1 MRLLHWFSS
10 DLAIDLG
17 TANTLVFT
25 QANGIVVREPSVV
38 VVNNQSNRIEA
49 VGAEAKEML
58 GRTPGILVLVR
69 PMKDGVIADF
79 EMTEQMLK
87 YFIRKAH
94 HGRRIARPRIVIGV
108 PSEITPVEKR
118 AVRESAMS
126 AGASEVFLVEQAM
139 MAAIGA
145 GLPITEPTGNMIV
158 DIGGGTTDVAV
169 ISLAGTVYSR
179 SLRVAGN
186 AMDDSIAQHLK
197 KEHNLLIGER
207 TAEGIKVEIGSA
219 FPLPEAMHMDITGRD
234 LVKGVP
240 RSLRVSDG
248 EIREALAEPVSAI
261 VDSVLQALERM
272 PPELSADVMDK
283 GIVLSGGGA
292 LLLALDQ
299 RLREATGLP
308 VFAAEDPLASVVL
321 GAGRSLRDI
330 DLLRRVSVR

>member
-1 MRLLHWFSS
+1 MRFLQWFSS

-25 QANGIVVREPSVV
+25 RANGIVVREPSVV
-38 VVNNQSNRIEA
+38 VVNRQSNRIEA

-58 GRTPGILVLVR
+58 GRTPGILELVR

-87 YFIRKAH
+87 YFIRRAH
-94 HGRRIARPRIVIGV
+94 HGRRLVRPRIVIGV

-118 AVRESAMS
+118 AVRESALS

-158 DIGGGTTDVAV
+158 DMGGGTTDIAV
-169 ISLAGTVYSR
+169 ISLSGTVYSR

-186 AMDDSIAQHLK
+186 AMDEAIAQYLK
-197 KEHNLLIGER
+197 RKHNMLVGER
-207 TAEGIKVEIGSA
+207 TAENIKLEIGSA
-219 FPLPEAMHMDITGRD
+219 FPLEKALSMDIKGRD
-234 LVKGVP
+234 LVRGVP
-240 RSLRVSDG
+240 RSLRISDA
-248 EIREALAEPVSAI
+248 EIRGALEEPVAMI
-261 VDSVLQALERM
+261 VESVLQALERM

-283 GIVLSGGGA
+283 GVVLSGGGA
-292 LLLALDQ
+292 LLNSLDQ
-299 RLREATGLP
+299 RLREETGLP

-321 GAGRSLRDI
+321 GAGRVLPDMG
-330 DLLRRVSVR
+330 LLRRVSIH